1 MAKLTANT
9 KATAANT
16 TPATTRKVK
25 GANTPKVEAAKAPAG
40 PNNVEVA
47 AAIFTAHFDQIALLK
62 GDKEAH
68 DAALKSARKDI
79 IAKIATE
86 CNYMKNGKPS
96 TAAKTYYALAEKR
109 VMNVQTEEA
118 LKVVETGKKPV
129 WSLVRLERGASE
141 NVASV
146 ALFVTKKAAEEYN
159 TRFQYGQ
166 VVKGLQQKGQPIAA
180 VA

>member
-1 MAKLTANT
+1 MAKVTKNT
-9 KATAANT
+9 VSVNTNATASARKAKGTNVPKT
-16 TPATTRKVK
+16 EAT
-25 GANTPKVEAAKAPAG
+25 KAPAG

-62 GDKEAH
+62 DNKEAH

-79 IAKIATE
+79 IAKIAAE
-86 CNYMKNGKPS
+86 CGYMKDGKPS

-118 LKVVETGKKPV
+118 MKVAEAGKKPV

-146 ALFVTKKAAEEYN
+146 ALFTTKKVAEEFN
-159 TRFQYGQ
+159 SRFNYGQ